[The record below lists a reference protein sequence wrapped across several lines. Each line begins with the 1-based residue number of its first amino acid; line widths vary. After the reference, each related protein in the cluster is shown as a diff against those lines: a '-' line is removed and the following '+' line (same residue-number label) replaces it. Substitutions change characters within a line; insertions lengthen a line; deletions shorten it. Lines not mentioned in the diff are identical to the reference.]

1 MTSDQDLPNT
11 VAPESLSRWMARP
24 ADEGPFWQRHRAQ
37 TQGPVVTPPE
47 VKRSRVLM
55 RTVVCALVIIG
66 CIAIARGVWG
76 ASPADHMRPHEMTL
90 LLPPQVDRVNIITI
104 SAAYPDRAAC
114 EKAKL
119 RVVVKTPGA
128 KLVCGIANPFRVR

>member
-1 MTSDQDLPNT
+1 MTSDQDMPNT
-11 VAPESLSRWMARP
+11 VAPESLSRWM
-24 ADEGPFWQRHRAQ
+24 QRHRAQ
-37 TQGPVVTPPE
+37 TQGPLVTPPK

-76 ASPADHMRPHEMTL
+76 ASPADHMRPHEITL
-90 LLPPQVDRVNIITI
+90 LIPPGTSEVGIITI

-114 EKAKL
+114 EKAKQ